1 MLRSHAIFTTGFC
14 VKRPQ
19 IGKHS
24 TGIAEIK
31 DLPDPGCVFDAIGLP
46 PGTSFPLPV
55 KRPHLRFEMPY
66 WQVTSPMNAQL
77 AVCYAVWGLFGMY
90 AYVGSDI
97 NINSE
102 ETPIATGIVP

>member
-1 MLRSHAIFTTGFC
+1 
-14 VKRPQ
+14 
-19 IGKHS
+19 
-24 TGIAEIK
+24 
-31 DLPDPGCVFDAIGLP
+31 
-46 PGTSFPLPV
+46 
-55 KRPHLRFEMPY
+55 
-66 WQVTSPMNAQL
+66 MNAQL